1 LTFFHG
7 SKGVYITIDELEKME
22 CIKLSTL
29 RAIPGRITCTG
40 KCMIKKTLNGYEGIG
55 HTEPLSGDLAGYWS
69 RHIDDSNRLVY
80 RLRDDVIEL
89 YELRTHYGDK

>member
-1 LTFFHG
+1 MH
-7 SKGVYITIDELEKME
+7 K
-22 CIKLSTL
+22 TL
-29 RAIPGRITCTG
+29 DFTG
-40 KCMIKKTLNGYEGIG
+40 DSWEDYLYWQTQDRKTLNGYEEIG